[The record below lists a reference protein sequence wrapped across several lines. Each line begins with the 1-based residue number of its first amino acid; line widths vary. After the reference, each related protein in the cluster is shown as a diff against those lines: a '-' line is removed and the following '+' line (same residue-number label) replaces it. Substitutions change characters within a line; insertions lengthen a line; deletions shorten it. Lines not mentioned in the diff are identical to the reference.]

1 MDRRK
6 LLAGLG
12 GAGAL
17 LAARPMRG
25 AIDRASGATG
35 LRRLEPPA
43 KDNVRVAFAISE
55 GIDVIDMS
63 GPWEVFQDVHIPERG
78 SDMDAMM
85 PFRLFTVSES
95 KQPVRGSGGL
105 RIVPD
110 HTFADAPEARV
121 VVVGAQSGSPAL
133 HEWLRKRTKS
143 ADVVM
148 SVCTGAFQLARAGL
162 LAGLEATTHH
172 DSLDRLAR
180 DFPDVRVRRGLRF
193 VDNGRIATAG
203 GLTSGMDLALHVVSR
218 YYGTAAA
225 ERTARFLEYQGRG
238 WAV

>member
-12 GAGAL
+12 GAGAV
-17 LAARPMRG
+17 LAARQMRG
-25 AIDRASGATG
+25 AIDRASDATG
-35 LRRLEPPA
+35 LPKLEPPA
-43 KDNVRVAFAISE
+43 KDHIRVAFAISE

-121 VVVGAQSGSPAL
+121 VVVGAQRGSPAL
-133 HEWLRKRTKS
+133 HEWLRRRAKS
-143 ADVVM
+143 ADLVM